1 MSGLAAGCSKGVAS
15 DGAVPFGPGPGSSA
29 DTDEDDEEEETS
41 VVESNEDSGSG
52 SGGGS
57 ESDPILTSGPASTSG
72 DSITVDP
79 TDATTSGLPETT
91 SGVTEPASS
100 SGLAEDSSS
109 SGPPDSTGD
118 TSQTGDACA
127 DYAVWA
133 QDCYGYDDG
142 QEWCEYQIAYGT
154 AYYGA
159 ACGSAV
165 EELFA
170 CLSTQNCGAVGC
182 GPEQTAANN
191 ACS

>member
-1 MSGLAAGCSKGVAS
+1 MSGLAAGCSKGVANE
-15 DGAVPFGPGPGSSA
+15 GAVPFGPGPGSSA
-29 DTDEDDEEEETS
+29 DSDDEEEDTGEA
-41 VVESNEDSGSG
+41 ESTEGSG

-57 ESDPILTSGPASTSG
+57 ESDPILTSGPATTSG

-79 TDATTSGLPETT
+79 TDATTSGVPETT
-91 SGVTEPASS
+91 TGVTEPASS
-100 SGLAEDSSS
+100 SGPAEDSST
-109 SGPPDSTGD
+109 SGPPGSTGD

-182 GPEQTAANN
+182 GAEQNAANS

>member
-1 MSGLAAGCSKGVAS
+1 MSGLAAGCSKGVTS

-29 DTDEDDEEEETS
+29 GTDEDDDEEAS
-41 VVESNEDSGSG
+41 DAESNEG

-57 ESDPILTSGPASTSG
+57 ESDPILTSGPATTSG
-72 DSITVDP
+72 DSITIDP
-79 TDATTSGLPETT
+79 TDATTSGVPETT

-100 SGLAEDSSS
+100 SGPSEGSSS
-109 SGPPDSTGD
+109 SGPPGSTGMSSD
-118 TSQTGDACA
+118 SSQTGDACA

-182 GPEQTAANN
+182 AAEQTAANN